1 MPFSTGIGKGLLCL
15 WNTDLL
21 QHTSGVAKRGPD
33 GEMHP
38 RIPLTHIL
46 SSNSQ
51 RCTESYVYW
60 KLYYSLPFW
69 RIVSPL
75 PFKKNAHSSNVAY
88 VRKDWNYTSYNGRW
102 QDHYTVRPNAITSSI
117 LNNTEFKDSLMRT
130 QVLIPPE
137 KVKPEPRFDS
147 TQMKWRWY
155 ILFSPLTGGCRVSWS
170 KDLIYIHC
178 LKTRFHFPYY
188 PCPIYMPR
196 LHDFAQS
203 CKLLNSAK
211 SC

>member
-1 MPFSTGIGKGLLCL
+1 
-15 WNTDLL
+15 
-21 QHTSGVAKRGPD
+21 
-33 GEMHP
+33 MHP

-46 SSNSQ
+46 STDSQ

-60 KLYYSLPFW
+60 KLYYSRPFW

-75 PFKKNAHSSNVAY
+75 PIKRNAHSGNAAY
-88 VRKDWNYTSYNGRW
+88 VRIEITHHAMADDKTITQSA
-102 QDHYTVRPNAITSSI
+102 QNAITSSI
-117 LNNTEFKDSLMRT
+117 LNNTEFKDSLMRK
-130 QVLIPPE
+130 QVLIPLE

-155 ILFSPLTGGCRVSWS
+155 LLFSPLTGGCRLSWS
-170 KDLIYIHC
+170 KDRTYIHC
-178 LKTRFHFPYY
+178 PKTRFHFPYY

-196 LHDFAQS
+196 LHNFARS